1 MTRNRA
7 SAKAAGS
14 RFERS
19 VADYLAL
26 VLDDDRIDRR
36 VKTGAKDRGDIAGL
50 RHRGRRLVI
59 EVKDV
64 TRVDLSGWVREAHI
78 EAGNDDA
85 LAASVSAVQAGQEHI
100 AIEETR
106 QGVRL
111 GRLEDIGTRL
121 TDVDLD
127 LNDRRT
133 ELESSDMT
141 EVIASVKAKLI
152 QLEAAQTAF
161 ARINQQTLFDLIR

>member
-85 LAASVSAVQAGQEHI
+85 LAGLVVHKRRGTTNPADQYV
-100 AIEETR
+100 TCT
-106 QGVRL
+106 L
-111 GRLEDIGTRL
+111 GDLVALL
-121 TDVDLD
+121 TG
-127 LNDRRT
+127 DRPV
-133 ELESSDMT
+133 LG
-141 EVIASVKAKLI
+141 
-152 QLEAAQTAF
+152 EA
-161 ARINQQTLFDLIR
+161 